1 MNEIHD
7 LNSANNMDNNESTVQ
22 YESHELKSP
31 EKSTNDVEKEKDETL
46 DIDNSFNDGSES
58 ILDKTLKRT
67 DEEADQNNEPEKKD
81 VHSKLLRIIDSDEED
96 ENIFISNTKNKKSA
110 YITSDNDTS
119 DSEHENK
126 SRRYLNNKNMAEN
139 IFDNNSNDDT
149 EEAISTEETATN
161 HMRSNLQTLIDSDSE
176 EDEEEHYRNQLSPIK
191 HGKTAKK
198 ENSRPKLRKVS
209 LRASKEEAMK
219 QIHSETQ
226 RLMRKTEISLPYHKP
241 KQRSLQEFLSRKK
254 VITVL
259 PKAPTMAARLKM
271 SSAIVDEVLKEKEK
285 EAEIFYKSSDSEEE
299 KEEAVE
305 TDKDLENIED
315 IPGFK
320 KDLISRKLFTDN
332 SSITVEDNK
341 ENDNSNAMKETSE
354 ISIENNETTV
364 NDGTEN
370 NVNVSM
376 TTEIHCESSNTE
388 NRNEVSESE
397 ITEIIKNDKITD
409 NESREENIGDN
420 TDEHNFETVNK
431 SSNAST
437 SKTNDDY
444 AKIVKKSLGLS
455 ADESDEYNEYGLPPP
470 KIDNSPSINESK
482 TLSSVR
488 TLKPTLRGTPG
499 TMIDLSDDI
508 NPNKKEVSALIDRFV
523 HKHSKINKEIANIPK
538 VTTTQIKTTSNG
550 LSIIKET
557 LPYRS
562 PNVVN
567 EDPKLNKPGAK
578 LMRLKEEL
586 KHKMALKRE
595 EEWKQKEQ
603 EMKEQEIE
611 WNVSITEENNLNEP
625 YSPSIESHNSEDDE
639 LEENDVYT
647 RKEKKRKKKSAFI
660 EDEAEV
666 SEHEIND
673 SDEIEDE
680 DENEIQENSEES
692 EEDEGDEEEC
702 EKIDLEDENESST
715 CDSNDVPA
723 KSKSFKRILE
733 PLDDDSKF
741 SYIENVE
748 NEQSEIPACQ
758 AHVEN
763 DTQSQKSRTPRAKT
777 NTFDF
782 ISPITQLTA
791 LNVHLE
797 EEKESNTEG
806 SSVESILTG
815 SIHTPELSQQ
825 IRNLNKQALS
835 QKKLFVGEGDVLD
848 EELMEIASG
857 KFTDDNAKPMFSK
870 ESQISESQ
878 LLDLCSGT
886 FTSQVDNTTGL
897 SKEIS
902 QNTQVPEE
910 KISRSTKVDE
920 EQLNGKPDWNKL
932 SVVSSDEEDLLEKE
946 ISKRPTKR
954 VKKLDL
960 TDDEEENSSAMSSDD
975 EAEEDNNE
983 RYIDYDSEEN
993 EVIVPKKNIKQYAA
1007 QFLEDE
1013 AELSESDCDVSAD
1026 EDEQDLDKLDFEE
1039 VDDEDID
1046 ETQVKNQVGR
1056 LHMRQLLDEDKKE
1069 VRMLQELLFEDGD
1082 LYSESARERKFKWK
1096 NIDKQIDNNDPQP
1109 LEGKDGWVDLSDE
1122 EDEVQWRKMKY
1133 EREKFLAE
1141 KMTKADT
1148 EIENDLNSSQIFNLG
1163 LKVLK
1168 KRRIDETEK
1177 QDTLVEALDSKDG
1190 SKVSYTIAAM
1200 LNNSTL
1206 KGKSRIHDVMQKR
1219 SFLARGEESL
1229 ERLAALAR
1237 RKEAPQAS
1245 VKAKSF
1251 LFTHVDRTAEN
1262 ESAPVVEMGIK
1273 YAQAKSK
1280 R

>member
-1 MNEIHD
+1 MNESHD
-7 LNSANNMDNNESTVQ
+7 LNSANNIDNDESTVQ
-22 YESHELKSP
+22 YESHELKSL
-31 EKSTNDVEKEKDETL
+31 EKSTNDAEKENDETL
-46 DIDNSFNDGSES
+46 EIDNCFDDGSEL

-67 DEEADQNNEPEKKD
+67 DEEDDQNNEPENKD
-81 VHSKLLRIIDSDEED
+81 VHSKLFKIIDSDEED
-96 ENIFISNTKNKKSA
+96 ENIFIFNTKNKKSA
-110 YITSDNDTS
+110 YIRSDSDTS

-126 SRRYLNNKNMAEN
+126 PRRYLNNKNMAEN
-139 IFDNNSNDDT
+139 VSDNNSND
-149 EEAISTEETATN
+149 EEAVSNEEKATN
-161 HMRSNLQTLIDSDSE
+161 HIRSNLQTLIDSESE
-176 EDEEEHYRNQLSPIK
+176 EDEKENDRNQLSPIK

-198 ENSRPKLRKVS
+198 ENFRPKLRKVS

-305 TDKDLENIED
+305 TDKDHENIED
-315 IPGFK
+315 TPGFK
-320 KDLISRKLFTDN
+320 KDVIARKLFTDD
-332 SSITVEDNK
+332 SSVTVEDNK
-341 ENDNSNAMKETSE
+341 ENDNSNAMKETCE
-354 ISIENNETTV
+354 IPIENNETTV
-364 NDGTEN
+364 KDGTEN
-370 NVNVSM
+370 NANVSM
-376 TTEIHCESSNTE
+376 ITEIHYESSNTE
-388 NRNEVSESE
+388 NRNEASESE
-397 ITEIIKNDKITD
+397 VTEIVRNDKITD
-409 NESREENIGDN
+409 DESREENIRDITN
-420 TDEHNFETVNK
+420 EHNSVTVNK

-444 AKIVKKSLGLS
+444 AKIVKRSLGLS

-470 KIDNSPSINESK
+470 KIDNSPLINESK

-488 TLKPTLRGTPG
+488 ILKPTLRGTPG

-523 HKHSKINKEIANIPK
+523 HKHSKINKEIADTPK

-550 LSIIKET
+550 LSIVKET
-557 LPYRS
+557 LPYRL

-611 WNVSITEENNLNEP
+611 WNVSIIEDNNSNEP

-639 LEENDVYT
+639 LEENDVYE
-647 RKEKKRKKKSAFI
+647 RKEKKKKRSAFI

-692 EEDEGDEEEC
+692 EEDEGNEEEC

-715 CDSNDVPA
+715 CDSNDIPG

-733 PLDDDSKF
+733 PLDDDSKS
-741 SYIENVE
+741 SYIENIE
-748 NEQSEIPACQ
+748 NEQSEMPVCQ
-758 AHVEN
+758 VHVEN
-763 DTQSQKSRTPRAKT
+763 DTQSQKNQTPRAKT

-782 ISPITQLTA
+782 ISPVTQLTA

-797 EEKESNTEG
+797 EEKEPSREG
-806 SSVESILTG
+806 SLVESILTR
-815 SIHTPELSQQ
+815 SIHTPELPQQ
-825 IRNLNKQALS
+825 IRNLNKEAIS
-835 QKKLFVGEGDVLD
+835 QKKLFVGEDAVLD

-870 ESQISESQ
+870 ESEISESQ

-886 FTSQVDNTTGL
+886 FSSQVDNTTGL

-902 QNTQVPEE
+902 QNTQVPKE
-910 KISRSTKVDE
+910 KVSLSTKVDE
-920 EQLNGKPDWNKL
+920 EQLNGKPRWNKL

-1007 QFLEDE
+1007 QFLENE

-1046 ETQVKNQVGR
+1046 EAQVKNQVGR

-1096 NIDKQIDNNDPQP
+1096 NIDKQTDNNDSQP

-1122 EDEVQWRKMKY
+1122 EDEVQWRKMRY

-1148 EIENDLNSSQIFNLG
+1148 EIENNLNSSQIFKLG

-1200 LNNSTL
+1200 LNNSML
-1206 KGKSRIHDVMQKR
+1206 KGNSRVHDVMQKR

-1251 LFTHVDRTAEN
+1251 FFAHIDRTGEN
-1262 ESAPVVEMGIK
+1262 ESAPVVEMKTK
-1273 YAQAKSK
+1273 YAQGKSN